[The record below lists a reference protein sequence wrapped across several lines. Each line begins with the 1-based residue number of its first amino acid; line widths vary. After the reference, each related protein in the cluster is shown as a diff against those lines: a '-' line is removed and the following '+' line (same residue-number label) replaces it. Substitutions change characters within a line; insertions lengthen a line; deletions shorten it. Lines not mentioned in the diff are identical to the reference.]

1 MSAFE
6 PVKNNGKDIHE
17 NSCASKKFP
26 SKRMVSICK
35 HFWRGCCRFGDTC
48 YNSHQPLPL
57 YKKDMQHM
65 VLTSALQDAAKKL
78 ESSTLPM
85 TGMLPMDHGTDTKLC
100 TRSSSKT
107 LMPNK
112 SNVFKAQA
120 GRNFQTSTPFCTNR
134 FSPLSTNLINEED
147 EEKRENFRV
156 EHKLQGTILRFIY
169 PWLFASLVPYNKCG
183 RGDTILM
190 THSGEILIWFLPV
203 WMSTGQKHELLL
215 VFILFS
221 IPPPIF
227 ILLLFYF
234 QWFKTIP
241 FRKIPFLIAFVH
253 CTHTFW
259 IFSQT

>member
-1 MSAFE
+1 
-6 PVKNNGKDIHE
+6 
-17 NSCASKKFP
+17 
-26 SKRMVSICK
+26 
-35 HFWRGCCRFGDTC
+35 
-48 YNSHQPLPL
+48 
-57 YKKDMQHM
+57 M

-120 GRNFQTSTPFCTNR
+120 GRNFQTSTPFCTNQ

-203 WMSTGQKHELLL
+203 CMSTGQKHELVF

-221 IPPPIF
+221 IPPPIC

-241 FRKIPFLIAFVH
+241 SERFPSNSF
-253 CTHTFW
+253 CTLHSYILD
-259 IFSQT
+259 IFSNLTPLLL